1 MSVRHPTLS
10 SGGNTYIESVVSV
23 VDDLI
28 SDRAIW
34 RKVVCIVLCL
44 VFLLNAWAVIVLHM
58 VNFTNETVLEVS
70 VSVAVLIV
78 GQYVGTGIVDG
89 YLYWRRWSKTSH
101 KSHSREQEE
110 NKEAWVCMR
119 ITLSLLGMAPVSR
132 YIDSLVVV
140 RRMVS
145 LEKQY
150 LSEAVAFAKE
160 VKQPSNLPSGSLI
173 SAPTMSAK
181 QSASIKSSNT
191 NQPMSASRLRALD
204 AGLVRVYKV
213 RRQFRRT
220 EQDAAL
226 VALANG
232 VVGAGPFVISQGVL
246 YFRRVGLNYPMA
258 LTTMLGILSCSV
270 TGLVWLCAGL
280 THFHPAAFDQSEV
293 DFERGIGQVSIGGLI
308 LLFFTH
314 LVHVTLRSGCLMLF
328 TAQFYWIVLGVLGFH
343 LLFVLLCLIV
353 ARVCTREDYSNPS
366 QVNRSSIS
374 GNLLSDIMFS
384 YVGLFEFAN
393 AYAKYTRTRYFLY
406 YLFYYLENA
415 AMIGA
420 WYVHFTYPQVWYYL
434 PALLVIT
441 VAQLL
446 GFILLQVYLYFFSR
460 SRRKTTLC
468 GLCFAHKDPNSHVHF
483 QSAHTDQPDL
493 AGSLRRFESLH
504 TPSALGLP
512 ATSVLSGRSGTSQG
526 VLKRSASGL
535 YDPVFGQQIAQTA
548 VPKTQSQSSKMRR
561 PPSTGAHMGTRSVQN
576 SMHSP
581 SLVSA
586 TRPVD
591 KPTRTTV
598 GTNREQTKRMYK
610 QYSRHVNDLSNENEL
625 VPEPAPILNQ
635 ATPLLLRH
643 SSSNLL
649 PISAEEAIER
659 EIGKYTTRERHPPHG
674 QHRQRDHNPLGSST
688 EVLTR
693 ELERPNQRSIH
704 PTQKPPLSRPTSAAV
719 VSRPN
724 SGEPPK
730 GVFQPRPDQNYYR
743 NKWPYAAKMQR

>member
-1 MSVRHPTLS
+1 MSRNPTLS

-34 RKVVCIVLCL
+34 RKVVCIILCL
-44 VFLLNAWAVIVLHM
+44 VFLLNAWAVIVLHL

-70 VSVAVLIV
+70 VSVAVLIAGQYV
-78 GQYVGTGIVDG
+78 EPNDAQRKVTVIMSRNPTLSSGGNTYIESVVSVVDDLISDRAIWRKVVCIILCLVFLLNAWAVIVLHLVNFTNETVLEVSVSVAVLIAGQYVEPNDAQRKVTVIMSRNPTLSSGGNTYIESVVSVVDDLISDRAIWRKVVCIILCLVFLLNAWAVIVLHLVNFTNETVLEVSVSVAVLIAGQYVGTGIVDG

-140 RRMVS
+140 RRMLGLENNIYLRQS
-145 LEKQY
+145 L
-150 LSEAVAFAKE
+150 
-160 VKQPSNLPSGSLI
+160 LPKN
-173 SAPTMSAK
+173 APTMSVK
-181 QSASIKSSNT
+181 QSASIKSNNT

-246 YFRRVGLNYPMA
+246 YFRRVGLNYSMA

-293 DFERGIGQVSIGGLI
+293 DFERGIGQVPITGLI

-343 LLFVLLCLIV
+343 LLFVLSCLIV
-353 ARVCTREDYSNPS
+353 ARLCTRDDYSNPS

-420 WYVHFTYPQVWYYL
+420 WYVHFTYPQMWYYL

-468 GLCFAHKDPNSHVHF
+468 GLCFVHKDPDSHVHF
-483 QSAHTDQPDL
+483 QSAHTDRPDL

-512 ATSVLSGRSGTSQG
+512 ATSVPVVAQVPVKECSTLS
-526 VLKRSASGL
+526 
-535 YDPVFGQQIAQTA
+535 
-548 VPKTQSQSSKMRR
+548 
-561 PPSTGAHMGTRSVQN
+561 
-576 SMHSP
+576 
-581 SLVSA
+581 
-586 TRPVD
+586 
-591 KPTRTTV
+591 
-598 GTNREQTKRMYK
+598 
-610 QYSRHVNDLSNENEL
+610 
-625 VPEPAPILNQ
+625 
-635 ATPLLLRH
+635 
-643 SSSNLL
+643 
-649 PISAEEAIER
+649 
-659 EIGKYTTRERHPPHG
+659 
-674 QHRQRDHNPLGSST
+674 
-688 EVLTR
+688 
-693 ELERPNQRSIH
+693 
-704 PTQKPPLSRPTSAAV
+704 
-719 VSRPN
+719 
-724 SGEPPK
+724 
-730 GVFQPRPDQNYYR
+730 
-743 NKWPYAAKMQR
+743 